1 MGSPERM
8 SRVRQLSA
16 DDLMEGLA
24 FSGEPVTLSREHFSG
39 FAALTGDKH
48 PIHYDAAYAAKTR
61 FKRPVA
67 HGLLLT
73 SLTAL
78 GATSF
83 SMSLEDAM
91 VALVEQQMRFLHPAF
106 VGDVVTPRFE
116 VISNKP
122 LADGRRAIV
131 EIAVELSNHDGARI
145 LEGRHVYLLHRVAT

>member
-1 MGSPERM
+1 M
-8 SRVRQLSA
+8 SRVPQLSA
-16 DDLMEGLA
+16 DDLTVGLA
-24 FSGEPVTLSREHFSG
+24 FSGEPVTLSPEHFSG

-48 PIHYDAAYAAKTR
+48 PIHYDAAYAATTQ

-83 SMSLEDAM
+83 SMSMEDAM

-106 VGDVVTPRFE
+106 VGDVVIPRFE

-145 LEGRHVYLLHRVAT
+145 LEGRHVYLLLRAAT

>member
-1 MGSPERM
+1 MVSPEHM
-8 SRVRQLSA
+8 SQVTQLFA
-16 DDLMEGLA
+16 NDLTAGLT
-24 FSGEPVTLSREHFSG
+24 FSGKPVALSPEHFSG

-48 PIHYDAAYAAKTR
+48 PIHYDAAFAATTQ

-83 SMSLEDAM
+83 STALENAM

-106 VGDVVTPRFE
+106 VGDVVTPDFE

-122 LADGRRAIV
+122 LADGRAIV
-131 EIAVELSNHDGARI
+131 ELGVRLSNQDGAHI
-145 LEGRHVYLLHRVAT
+145 LEGRHVYLLRRTPT

>member
-24 FSGEPVTLSREHFSG
+24 FSGEPVTLSQEHFSG

-48 PIHYDAAYAAKTR
+48 PIHYDTAYAATTR

-83 SMSLEDAM
+83 STSVEDAM

-122 LADGRRAIV
+122 LADGHRAIV
-131 EIAVELSNHDGARI
+131 EIAVELSNQDGARI
-145 LEGRHVYLLHRVAT
+145 LEGRHVYLLLRAAT

>member
-8 SRVRQLSA
+8 PQVPQLSA
-16 DDLMEGLA
+16 DDLTVGLT
-24 FSGEPVTLSREHFSG
+24 FSGELVTLSPEHFSG

-48 PIHYDAAYAAKTR
+48 PIHYDAAFAATTQ

-78 GATSF
+78 GATPF
-83 SMSLEDAM
+83 STALENAM

-106 VGDVVTPRFE
+106 VGDVVTPHFE
-116 VISNKP
+116 VISNKQ

-131 EIAVELSNHDGARI
+131 ELAVRLSNQDGAHI
-145 LEGRHVYLLHRVAT
+145 LEGRHVYLLRRTWT